1 MAPSQYG
8 RVRRT
13 GNSECDMSGLAGLR
27 ILVYM
32 ESSTGPVLYILNAR
46 TTPHCGK

>member
-27 ILVYM
+27 ILVG
-32 ESSTGPVLYILNAR
+32 ETVGLFWV
-46 TTPHCGK
+46 